1 MAQEITQGL
10 FSNLFETKIPRMG
23 TQSSPFGGILQQQP
37 ITISGG
43 GMSPMSAITQR
54 IMQGGEQLQGS
65 VRGLFGQQTP
75 EQAQKTAIT
84 QLIKNNP
91 DLNLNEPAGLK
102 KMAQQAMT
110 VPGLEM
116 FGIKLRQQADILE
129 EKQIIAQRTATK
141 DKLDIATKEIDLAI
155 KNYKLQNP
163 EKKAPTQAELLN
175 TIAVIESNPNST
187 QNELIYAQRLKEAI
201 KLANPQVPTEKFDES
216 VQKEIGVQYAKNIP
230 QIKRIIS
237 SAQQAL
243 DIVNRSDGI
252 IAGGLFPELELELKK
267 RTMNNKFLGRLLGT
281 AESKQQVI
289 NTQLFLQTV
298 REQVLPGLQQFGG
311 NDSNSE
317 KDFLI
322 DLSSGNIQLDI
333 ETIKANLKRIINKE
347 NTHMNNLQYRVNQIK
362 QGKTIDLDAPLVI
375 PKVPETQTNKKPPSE
390 MSIEEIKQ
398 ELGMS
403 E

>member
-1 MAQEITQGL
+1 MMDVMKGL
-10 FSNLFETKIPRMG
+10 FASDRPTGATVRRRTPAVR
-23 TQSSPFGGILQQQP
+23 QSSPIGA
-37 ITISGG
+37 ISGMIEEARG
-43 GMSPMSAITQR
+43 DLSSSI
-54 IMQGGEQLQGS
+54 
-65 VRGLFGQQTP
+65 RGLFGQQTP
-75 EQAQKTAIT
+75 EEAQAQ
-84 QLIKNNP
+84 QLQEIKAAYTDAVLGVGDPNTPEGLREVAKKLGNNP
-91 DLNLNEPAGLK
+91 DPSIQMVG
-102 KMAQQAMT
+102 
-110 VPGLEM
+110 VR
-116 FGIKLRQQADILE
+116 LRQQADALQ
-129 EKQIIAQRTATK
+129 EKQTIAQRTATK
-141 DKLDIATKEIDLAI
+141 DKLDIATKEIDLAL

-390 MSIEEIKQ
+390 MTIEEIKQ

>member
-1 MAQEITQGL
+1 MMDVMKGL
-10 FSNLFETKIPRMG
+10 FASDRPTGATVRRRTPAVR
-23 TQSSPFGGILQQQP
+23 QSSPIGA
-37 ITISGG
+37 ISGMIEEARG
-43 GMSPMSAITQR
+43 DLSSSI
-54 IMQGGEQLQGS
+54 
-65 VRGLFGQQTP
+65 RGLFGQQTP
-75 EQAQKTAIT
+75 EEAQAQQLQEIKTAYT
-84 QLIKNNP
+84 DAVLNVGDPNTPEGLKEVARKLGNNP
-91 DLNLNEPAGLK
+91 NPNIQMVG
-102 KMAQQAMT
+102 
-110 VPGLEM
+110 VR
-116 FGIKLRQQADILE
+116 LRQQADMLE
-129 EKQIIAQRTATK
+129 EKQKAASITAKK
-141 DKLDIATKEIDLAI
+141 DNLEIATGEVDLAI

-163 EKKAPTQAELLN
+163 DKKAPTQAELLN

-201 KLANPQVPTEKFDES
+201 KLANPQVPTKKFDES
-216 VQKEIGVQYAKNIP
+216 VQKEIGIQYAKNIP

-243 DIVNRSDGI
+243 EIVNRSDGI

-281 AESKQQVI
+281 AESKEQVV

-333 ETIKANLKRIINKE
+333 ETIKANLQRIINKE
-347 NTHMNNLQYRVNQIK
+347 NTHMNNLQYRVNRIK
-362 QGKTIDLDAPLVI
+362 QGKTIDLDAPLVV
-375 PKVPETQTNKKPPSE
+375 PKVPETQVNKKSPSD
-390 MSIEEIKQ
+390 MTIEEIKQ
-398 ELGMS
+398 ELGQ
-403 E
+403 

>member
-1 MAQEITQGL
+1 LREVAKKLGNNSDPSIQMVG
-10 FSNLFETKIPRMG
+10 
-23 TQSSPFGGILQQQP
+23 
-37 ITISGG
+37 
-43 GMSPMSAITQR
+43 
-54 IMQGGEQLQGS
+54 
-65 VRGLFGQQTP
+65 VR
-75 EQAQKTAIT
+75 
-84 QLIKNNP
+84 
-91 DLNLNEPAGLK
+91 
-102 KMAQQAMT
+102 
-110 VPGLEM
+110 
-116 FGIKLRQQADILE
+116 LRQQADALQ
-129 EKQIIAQRTATK
+129 EKQTIAQRTATK
-141 DKLDIATKEIDLAI
+141 DKLDIATKEIDLAL

-390 MSIEEIKQ
+390 MTIEEIKQ

>member
-1 MAQEITQGL
+1 MMDVMKGL
-10 FSNLFETKIPRMG
+10 FASDRPTGATVRRRTPAVR
-23 TQSSPFGGILQQQP
+23 QSSPIGA
-37 ITISGG
+37 ISGMIEEARG
-43 GMSPMSAITQR
+43 DLSSSI
-54 IMQGGEQLQGS
+54 
-65 VRGLFGQQTP
+65 RGLFGQQTP
-75 EQAQKTAIT
+75 EEAQAQ
-84 QLIKNNP
+84 QLQEIKAAYTDAVLGVGNPNTPEGLREVAKKLGNNP
-91 DLNLNEPAGLK
+91 DPSIQMVG
-102 KMAQQAMT
+102 
-110 VPGLEM
+110 VR
-116 FGIKLRQQADILE
+116 LRQQADVLQ
-129 EKQIIAQRTATK
+129 EKQTIAQRTARK

-375 PKVPETQTNKKPPSE
+375 PKVPETQTNKKPPEE
-390 MSIEEIKQ
+390 MTIEEIKQ

>member
-1 MAQEITQGL
+1 MMDVMKGL
-10 FSNLFETKIPRMG
+10 FASDRPTGATVRRRTPAVR
-23 TQSSPFGGILQQQP
+23 QSSPIGA
-37 ITISGG
+37 ISGMIEEARG
-43 GMSPMSAITQR
+43 DLSSSI
-54 IMQGGEQLQGS
+54 
-65 VRGLFGQQTP
+65 RGLFGQQTP
-75 EQAQKTAIT
+75 EEAQAQQLQEIKTAYT
-84 QLIKNNP
+84 DAVLNVGDPNTPEGLKEVARKLGNNP
-91 DLNLNEPAGLK
+91 NPNIQMVG
-102 KMAQQAMT
+102 
-110 VPGLEM
+110 VR
-116 FGIKLRQQADILE
+116 LRQQADMLE
-129 EKQIIAQRTATK
+129 EKQKAASITAKK
-141 DKLDIATKEIDLAI
+141 DNLEIATGEVDLAI

-163 EKKAPTQAELLN
+163 DKKAPTQAELLN

-201 KLANPQVPTEKFDES
+201 KLANPQVPTKKFDES
-216 VQKEIGVQYAKNIP
+216 VQKEIAVQYAKNIP

-243 DIVNRSDGI
+243 EIVNRSDGI

-281 AESKQQVI
+281 AESKEQVV

-333 ETIKANLKRIINKE
+333 ETIKANLQRIINKE
-347 NTHMNNLQYRVNQIK
+347 NTHMNNLQYRVNRIK
-362 QGKTIDLDAPLVI
+362 QGKTIDLDAPLVV
-375 PKVPETQTNKKPPSE
+375 PKVPETQVNKKSPSD
-390 MSIEEIKQ
+390 MTIEEIKQ
-398 ELGMS
+398 ELGQ
-403 E
+403 

>member
-1 MAQEITQGL
+1 MMDVMKGL
-10 FSNLFETKIPRMG
+10 FASDRPTGATVRRRRTPTVNTG
-23 TQSSPFGGILQQQP
+23 SAFGN
-37 ITISGG
+37 ISGMIQEARG
-43 GMSPMSAITQR
+43 DLSSSI
-54 IMQGGEQLQGS
+54 
-65 VRGLFGQQTP
+65 RGLFGQQTP
-75 EQAQKTAIT
+75 EEAQAQ
-84 QLIKNNP
+84 QLQEIKAAFTDAMLGVGDPNTPEGLREVAKKLGNNP
-91 DLNLNEPAGLK
+91 NPNIQMVG
-102 KMAQQAMT
+102 
-110 VPGLEM
+110 VR
-116 FGIKLRQQADILE
+116 LRQQADALQ
-129 EKQIIAQRTATK
+129 EKQTIAQRTATK

-163 EKKAPTQAELLN
+163 DRKAPTQAELLN

-333 ETIKANLKRIINKE
+333 ETIKANLQRIINKE

-375 PKVPETQTNKKPPSE
+375 PKVPETQTNKKPISE
-390 MSIEEIKQ
+390 MTDEEIKQ
-398 ELGMS
+398 ELGIS
-403 E
+403 

>member
-1 MAQEITQGL
+1 MMDVMKGL
-10 FSNLFETKIPRMG
+10 FASDRPTGATVRRRTPAVR
-23 TQSSPFGGILQQQP
+23 QSSPIGA
-37 ITISGG
+37 ISGMIEEARG
-43 GMSPMSAITQR
+43 DLSSSI
-54 IMQGGEQLQGS
+54 
-65 VRGLFGQQTP
+65 RGLFGQQTP
-75 EQAQKTAIT
+75 EEAQAQ
-84 QLIKNNP
+84 QLQEIKAAYTDAVLGVGDPNTPEGLREVAKKLGNNP
-91 DLNLNEPAGLK
+91 DPNIQMVG
-102 KMAQQAMT
+102 
-110 VPGLEM
+110 VR
-116 FGIKLRQQADILE
+116 LRQQADALQ

-141 DKLDIATKEIDLAI
+141 DKLDIATKEIDLAT

-163 EKKAPTQAELLN
+163 DRKAPTQAELLN

-216 VQKEIGVQYAKNIP
+216 VQKEIGIQYAKNIP

-347 NTHMNNLQYRVNQIK
+347 NTHMNNLQYRVNRIK

-390 MSIEEIKQ
+390 MTIEEIKQ

>member
-75 EQAQKTAIT
+75 EQAQQTMVT

-91 DLNLNEPAGLK
+91 DVNLNEPEGLR
-102 KMAQQAMT
+102 KMAREAMN
-110 VPGLEM
+110 VPGLEN
-116 FGIKLRQQADILE
+116 FSIKLRQQADVLE
-129 EKQIIAQRTATK
+129 EKQKVAKRTAIK
-141 DKLDIATKEIDLAI
+141 DNLDIATKEIDLAI

-163 EKKAPTQAELLN
+163 ERKAPTQAELLN

-216 VQKEIGVQYAKNIP
+216 VQKEVGVQYAKNIP

-237 SAQQAL
+237 SAKQAL

-298 REQVLPGLQQFGG
+298 REQVLPGLEQFGG

-333 ETIKANLKRIINKE
+333 ETIKANLQRIINKE

-375 PKVPETQTNKKPPSE
+375 PKVPETPTDKKPISE
-390 MSIEEIKQ
+390 MTDEEIKQ
-398 ELGMS
+398 ELGIS

>member
-1 MAQEITQGL
+1 MMDVMKGL
-10 FSNLFETKIPRMG
+10 FASDRPTGATVRRRTPTVNTG
-23 TQSSPFGGILQQQP
+23 SAFGN
-37 ITISGG
+37 ISG
-43 GMSPMSAITQR
+43 MIQEARSD
-54 IMQGGEQLQGS
+54 LGS
-65 VRGLFGQQTP
+65 SIRGLFGQQTP
-75 EQAQKTAIT
+75 EEAQAQQLQEIKTAYT
-84 QLIKNNP
+84 DAVLGVGDPNTPEGLKEVARKLNNNP
-91 DLNLNEPAGLK
+91 NPNIQMVG
-102 KMAQQAMT
+102 
-110 VPGLEM
+110 VR
-116 FGIKLRQQADILE
+116 LRQQADMLE
-129 EKQIIAQRTATK
+129 EKQKVASITAKK
-141 DKLDIATKEIDLAI
+141 DNLEIATGEVDLAI

-216 VQKEIGVQYAKNIP
+216 VQKEIAVQYAKNIP

-243 DIVNRSDGI
+243 EIVNRSDGI

-281 AESKQQVI
+281 AESKEQVV

-333 ETIKANLKRIINKE
+333 KTIKANLQRIINKE
-347 NTHMNNLQYRVNQIK
+347 NTHMNNLQYRVNRIK
-362 QGKTIDLDAPLVI
+362 QGKTIDLDAPLVV
-375 PKVPETQTNKKPPSE
+375 PKVPETQVNKKSPSD
-390 MSIEEIKQ
+390 MTIEEIRQ
-398 ELGMS
+398 ELGQ
-403 E
+403 